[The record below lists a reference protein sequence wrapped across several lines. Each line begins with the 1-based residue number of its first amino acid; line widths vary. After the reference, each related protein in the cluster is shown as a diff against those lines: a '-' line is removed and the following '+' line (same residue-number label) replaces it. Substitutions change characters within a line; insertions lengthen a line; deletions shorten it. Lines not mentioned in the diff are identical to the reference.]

1 MSGGSRSRGLFDD
14 VDDSKLKHKEI
25 EKKKSVLSV
34 SCFVFMLVF
43 ACGSGGQPKPCCHAH
58 PVGVGEW

>member
-25 EKKKSVLSV
+25 EKKISSL
-34 SCFVFMLVF
+34 CFVFCVY
-43 ACGSGGQPKPCCHAH
+43 ACICLWLGGNQNPLAQ
-58 PVGVGEW
+58 PVGVEEW